1 MRTQQEILS
10 TIKEAYVN
18 DMTVR
23 ERYSISGSVSFD
35 QVFAA
40 VSIESIIFYIVSVAI
55 YAVEFLFAQH
65 IVEVE
70 SREDQMR
77 VGNIAWWINLCKIWQ
92 FGDELE
98 YNDTTNVYEYA
109 AINEANK
116 IIKFATVREG
126 NAGLQLLVCM
136 ADDAGLPA
144 KMLEDPGTERDAF
157 DAYIRKV
164 KIAGL
169 PLSWGSYNADQVKV
183 ILTVQRDALVMNAA
197 GELIA
202 SSTKPVLL
210 KLQEYVAGLA
220 FGNGVINKTKLI
232 DAVQAADGVLDV
244 YFAASNWLQVSTDE
258 TPAYTAVVGQNLT
271 SFGGSFILAETNIII
286 TYV

>member
-18 DMTVR
+18 DSTVR
-23 ERYSISGSVSFD
+23 ERYSITGDVSFD
-35 QVFAA
+35 QVFAP

-70 SREDQMR
+70 AREDQMR
-77 VGNIAWWINLCKIWQ
+77 VGNIAWWINVCKMWQ
-92 FGDELE
+92 FGDDLV

-109 AINEANK
+109 EINETNE
-116 IIKFATVREG
+116 IIKYSTVREG

-136 ADDAGLPA
+136 ADDDGLPS
-144 KMLEDPGTERDAF
+144 KMPEEPGTERDAF

-202 SSTKPVLL
+202 DSTKPVLE
-210 KLQEYVAGLA
+210 KLQNYIAGLA
-220 FGNGVINKTKLI
+220 FGDGVINKTKLI

-258 TPAYTAVVGQNLT
+258 TPAYTTVVGQNLT
-271 SFGGSFILAETNIII
+271 SFGGSFILTETNIVI